1 MNERVKGIVE
11 KINENAS
18 GYFGVKMGETWYGAG
33 KFAPKFNEGDEVSFT
48 FSMNGKYANM
58 DFKSVEVLA
67 AGNGSSGGGT
77 SSQASSSAA
86 SSTGKSSGTNWDL
99 KDKRITY
106 LASRKDALELAGI
119 ALSNEAFKLPTK
131 QSDKFEALALLVNEL
146 TDTFYN
152 DVYGTSYEVEG

>member
-67 AGNGSSGGGT
+67 AGNGSSGEVLHRRHRHRLPHL
-77 SSQASSSAA
+77 QAS
-86 SSTGKSSGTNWDL
+86 L
-99 KDKRITY
+99 
-106 LASRKDALELAGI
+106 LEL
-119 ALSNEAFKLPTK
+119 T
-131 QSDKFEALALLVNEL
+131 
-146 TDTFYN
+146 
-152 DVYGTSYEVEG
+152 GT